1 MAKKSEELMLTREDI
16 SAAIEE
22 SQHVKVEYPA
32 FWKFYEMLI
41 DMNHALSIVQESM
54 EEKDGKGKGSK
65 KR

>member
-1 MAKKSEELMLTREDI
+1 MAKKSEVKESMLSREDI
-16 SAAIEE
+16 EKAIEE
-22 SQHVKVEYPA
+22 SQHVKEQYPA

-54 EEKDGKGKGSK
+54 EDKDGNSK